1 VESKFVDLGSMRLHY
16 GEGAPNGPKLVFL
29 TGFPETWDRWSSVH
43 EILEPRYHLF
53 SPTYRGMGQ
62 SGRANAYPIAPY
74 IEDVRA
80 FLREVVAGPAFGLGH
95 SAGAWFGLAAAG
107 QDPTAFAGFVSV
119 DQPLDPRAHVRF
131 YGNRTATIVAM
142 TRAMREAKSAT
153 QLASLLA
160 TVPASAGGV
169 LGDHLRPS
177 ELAEE
182 ASSLRRFDP
191 EIFGPWADYGLESWI
206 VIHELDAWPGAYR
219 NPLLFVD
226 GEPGAGSMLDAAAI
240 EYNLER
246 YPWAER
252 VELTGQDH
260 SMGLADN
267 PAPVLEHVQQFFR
280 KIH

>member
-1 VESKFVDLGSMRLHY
+1 MESKFVDLDSVRLHY
-16 GEGAPNGPKLVFL
+16 GEGAPNGPKLVLL

-43 EILEPRYHLF
+43 EVLEPRYHLF

-62 SGRANAYPIAPY
+62 SGRADEYPIAPY
-74 IEDVRA
+74 IEDLRA
-80 FLREVVAGPAFGLGH
+80 FLREVVAEPALGLGH

-107 QDPTAFAGFVSV
+107 KDPAAFSAFVSV

-131 YGNRTATIVAM
+131 HANRTGTIVAM
-142 TRAMREAKSAT
+142 TRAMREAESAAE
-153 QLASLLA
+153 LASLLA
-160 TVPASAGGV
+160 TVPAPAGGT
-169 LGDHLRPS
+169 LGDHLSAS

-191 EIFGPWADYGLESWI
+191 EIFGPWADDGLESWI
-206 VIHELDAWPGAYR
+206 VTPELEAWPGAYR

-252 VELTGQDH
+252 VEIKGQDH
-260 SMGLADN
+260 SMGLPEN
-267 PAPVLEHVQQFFR
+267 PGLVLEHVQQFFER
-280 KIH
+280 IQ